1 MIRIIILFSFFSPKK
16 TTLYTFLVKTVAVP
30 SDLCFSFFSYFFLFI
45 QLFFF
50 FLIIYCVP
58 GITVSARDTVV
69 NKTIPSSL
77 EFYSLMRETEDLT
90 GINDGG

>member
-1 MIRIIILFSFFSPKK
+1 MFQ
-16 TTLYTFLVKTVAVP
+16 FL
-30 SDLCFSFFSYFFLFI
+30 LLFLFI
-45 QLFFF
+45 YSTFFFF